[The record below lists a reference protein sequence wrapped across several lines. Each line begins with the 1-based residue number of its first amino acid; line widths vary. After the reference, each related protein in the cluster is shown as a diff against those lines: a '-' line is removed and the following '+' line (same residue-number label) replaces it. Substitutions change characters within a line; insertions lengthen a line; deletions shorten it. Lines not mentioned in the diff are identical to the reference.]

1 MSVDA
6 RGGNGA
12 HILVVDDEA
21 MLLRAYS
28 RVLIHAGFTV
38 DTASDGHEAI
48 DRLQKTRYD
57 VVLSD
62 IAMPGMDGLALLRK
76 IREYDPDVPVIL
88 ITAVPTVS
96 TAVRAIEYG
105 ALRYLI
111 KPVDAETLENVVRSS
126 VKLNALG
133 RVRRQISDHIG
144 APELSLGDLPSLE
157 LSFDR
162 ALKGLWLAYQP
173 IVSPKDG
180 TVYGY
185 EALLRSTEPALH
197 SPAALLGAAERLD
210 RMLELGRA
218 IRAHAANTLG
228 DNGDVVAF
236 VNLHTL
242 DLADETLYDRSL
254 PFSSLASRIVLEIT
268 ERAALDDI
276 PDVPARIA
284 RLREMGFRIA
294 IDDLGAGY
302 AGLSSFA
309 QLVPEVVKLD
319 ISLVHGIDED
329 PIRRKLVQSMTNLCH
344 EMNILVIAEGV
355 ETREELDVVVEL
367 GCDLIQGY
375 LIARPSQ
382 PFPKIRQF

>member
-1 MSVDA
+1 MSVDGRDGSGA
-6 RGGNGA
+6 RV
-12 HILVVDDEA
+12 LVVDDEA

-28 RVLIHAGFTV
+28 RVLLHAGFRV

-48 DRLQKTRYD
+48 ERLAQTRYD
-57 VVLSD
+57 LVLSD
-62 IAMPGMDGLALLRK
+62 ISMPGMDGLVLLRK
-76 IREYDPDVPVIL
+76 IREYDPDVPVVL

-111 KPVDAETLENVVRSS
+111 KPVDAETLENVARSA
-126 VKLNALG
+126 VQLNALG
-133 RVRRQISDHIG
+133 RVRRQISEHIG
-144 APELSLGDLPSLE
+144 APELSLGDLPSVE
-157 LSFDR
+157 LSFER

-173 IVSPKDG
+173 IVSAKDG
-180 TVYGY
+180 AVFGY
-185 EALLRSTEPALH
+185 EALLRSTEPALQN
-197 SPAALLGAAERLD
+197 PAALLGAAERLD
-210 RMLELGRA
+210 RVLDLGRA
-218 IRAHAANTLG
+218 IRTHAATTVS
-228 DNGDVVAF
+228 DNSDVVVF

-242 DLADETLYDRSL
+242 DLADETLYDKSL
-254 PFSSLASRIVLEIT
+254 PFAALAPRIILEVT

-309 QLVPEVVKLD
+309 QLVPDVVKLD
-319 ISLVHGIDED
+319 ISLVHGIDRD
-329 PIRRKLVQSMTNLCH
+329 PIRRKLVSSMTNLCH
-344 EMNILVIAEGV
+344 EMNMLVVAEGV
-355 ETREELDVVVEL
+355 ETRAELDAVVEL

-375 LIARPSQ
+375 VIARPSQ
-382 PFPKIRQF
+382 PFPAVKPL